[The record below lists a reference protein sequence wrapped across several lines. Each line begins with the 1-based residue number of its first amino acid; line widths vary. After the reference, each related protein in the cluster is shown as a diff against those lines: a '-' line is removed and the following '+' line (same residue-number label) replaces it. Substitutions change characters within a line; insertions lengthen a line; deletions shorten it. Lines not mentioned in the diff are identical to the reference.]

1 MAHRRRIATAI
12 LQVYKDQH
20 ARAGYVI
27 PASVLAALSAQSGW
41 SADEVEGGIT
51 YGYAEGWFADSRR
64 NFLRLTEGGA
74 AEITH
79 LAAQPAS

>member
-1 MAHRRRIATAI
+1 MPHRRKIATAI
-12 LQVYKDQH
+12 LRVYKDQH

-27 PASVLAALSAQSGW
+27 PASVLAALSDQSGW
-41 SADEVEGGIT
+41 STDEVVDGIT

-74 AEITH
+74 AEIAH
-79 LAAQPAS
+79 LASRPAS